1 MAAYDLTNKAFD
13 KLTVD
18 YLEKT
23 DASGHNWWHCTCECG
38 ATVIARAGHLMNG
51 TVTMCKDCKKKR
63 HSSSNN
69 FVVLGDTDNSINPD
83 DFITTSLSDI
93 DTYDNIVDFT
103 NDGIDLLSVP
113 VIFKIVHTIN
123 ADLTYAEQRW
133 NGKDTL
139 AKNIDKFFKIREA
152 LNDLS
157 SIDWNVGEVINT
169 SIVYHLLTKNN
180 RYDEVSYG
188 NLQICLENLK
198 RIASDNGD
206 FYLAFP
212 KICCGQDK
220 LDWDIVKPLI
230 EGVFGNTEFQI
241 MLV

>member
-1 MAAYDLTNKAFD
+1 MAAYDLKDKVFD
-13 KLTVD
+13 KLKVD
-18 YLEKT
+18 YLEKI
-23 DASGHNWWHCTCECG
+23 DSSRHNIWHCTCECG
-38 ATVIARAGHLMNG
+38 NTLLVRASDLMNG
-51 TVTMCKDCKKKR
+51 KVTMCKECKKKL

-69 FVVLGDTDNSINPD
+69 MIVVGDTDNSNID
-83 DFITTSLSDI
+83 DYTTTSSSDF
-93 DTYDNIVDFT
+93 DTYDNIVDIT

-113 VIFKIVHTIN
+113 IIFKIVHTIN

-133 NGKDTL
+133 NGEDTL
-139 AKNIDKFFKIREA
+139 AKNIDKFFKIRED
-152 LNDLS
+152 LDDLS

-169 SIVYHLLTKNN
+169 SIVYHLLTKKD
-180 RYDEVSYG
+180 RYDEVSYA

>member
-1 MAAYDLTNKAFD
+1 MAAYDLTNKVFQ
-13 KLTVD
+13 KLKVD

-23 DASGHNWWHCTCECG
+23 DSSGHNFWHCTCECG
-38 ATVIARAGHLMNG
+38 NPVTVRAGYLMNG
-51 TVTMCKDCKKKR
+51 KVTMCKNCKKKA
-63 HSSSNN
+63 HG
-69 FVVLGDTDNSINPD
+69 VVDTPTKNTFTQN
-83 DFITTSLSDI
+83 ITIDTGNLVS
-93 DTYDNIVDFT
+93 DTYDNITDFS
-103 NDGIDLLSVP
+103 DSGIDLLSVP
-113 VIFKIVHTIN
+113 IIFKIVHTIN
-123 ADLTYAEQRW
+123 ADLSYAEERW
-133 NGKDTL
+133 SGADTL
-139 AKNIDKFFKIREA
+139 AKNIDKFFKIRES
-152 LNDLS
+152 LDDLS
-157 SIDWNVGEVINT
+157 SIDWEVGEVINT

-180 RYDEVSYG
+180 RYDKVSYI

>member
-1 MAAYDLTNKAFD
+1 MAAYDLKDKVFD
-13 KLTVD
+13 KLKVD
-18 YLEKT
+18 YLEKI
-23 DASGHNWWHCTCECG
+23 DSSRHNIWHCTCECG
-38 ATVIARAGHLMNG
+38 NTLLVRASDLMNG
-51 TVTMCKDCKKKR
+51 KVTMCKECKKKL
-63 HSSSNN
+63 HSSSNM
-69 FVVLGDTDNSINPD
+69 DTSKIMTSRPQILND
-83 DFITTSLSDI
+83 DVD
-93 DTYDNIVDFT
+93 DVEYDNITDFSE
-103 NDGIDLLSVP
+103 DGMDLLLVP

-123 ADLTYAEQRW
+123 ADLTYAE
-133 NGKDTL
+133 NNNKGENTL
-139 AKNIDKFFKIREA
+139 AKNIDKFFRIREA
-152 LNDLS
+152 LDDLA
-157 SIDWNVGEVINT
+157 SIEWEVGEVINT
-169 SIVYHLLTKNN
+169 NVVYHLLTKKD
-180 RYDEVSYG
+180 RYDEVSYA

>member
-1 MAAYDLTNKAFD
+1 MAAYDLKDKVFD
-13 KLTVD
+13 KLKVD
-18 YLEKT
+18 YLEKI
-23 DASGHNWWHCTCECG
+23 DSSRHNIWHCTCECG
-38 ATVIARAGHLMNG
+38 NTLLVRASDLMNG
-51 TVTMCKDCKKKR
+51 KVTMCKECKKKL
-63 HSSSNN
+63 HSSSNM
-69 FVVLGDTDNSINPD
+69 DTSKIMTSRPQILND
-83 DFITTSLSDI
+83 DVD
-93 DTYDNIVDFT
+93 DVEYDNITDFSE
-103 NDGIDLLSVP
+103 DGMDLLLVP

-123 ADLTYAEQRW
+123 ADLTYAE
-133 NGKDTL
+133 NNNKGENTL
-139 AKNIDKFFKIREA
+139 AKNIDKFFRIREA
-152 LNDLS
+152 LDDLS
-157 SIDWNVGEVINT
+157 SIEWEVGEVINT
-169 SIVYHLLTKNN
+169 NVVYHLLTKKD
-180 RYDEVSYG
+180 RYDEVSYA

>member
-1 MAAYDLTNKAFD
+1 MAAYDLKDKVFD
-13 KLTVD
+13 KLKVD
-18 YLEKT
+18 YLEKI
-23 DASGHNWWHCTCECG
+23 DSSRHNIWHCTCECG
-38 ATVIARAGHLMNG
+38 NTLLVRASDLMNG
-51 TVTMCKDCKKKR
+51 KVTMCKECKKKL
-63 HSSSNN
+63 HSSSNM
-69 FVVLGDTDNSINPD
+69 DTSKIMTSRPQILND
-83 DFITTSLSDI
+83 DVD
-93 DTYDNIVDFT
+93 DVEYDNITDFSE
-103 NDGIDLLSVP
+103 DGIDLLSVP
-113 VIFKIVHTIN
+113 IIFKIVHTIN

-133 NGKDTL
+133 NGEDTL
-139 AKNIDKFFKIREA
+139 AKNIDKFFKIRED
-152 LNDLS
+152 LDDLS

-169 SIVYHLLTKNN
+169 SIVYHLLTKKD
-180 RYDEVSYG
+180 RYDEVSYA